1 MATAI
6 AAMAMMSMLVVV
18 RPAYADVSITMLLTK
33 GPFVFTALFFLELI
47 NSALSDFLVPL
58 CSTMFQWSTDYLS
71 IPYVNTVVLGLQA
84 LAIVAVVAIRI
95 ANGVTSGILLS
106 GGNREG
112 SLGEYIFKT
121 LSALIVVATMP
132 ILCNLVMKFG
142 NFMFADVIH
151 GAGSV
156 ADSMSWMTL
165 GDNWDTDKISSADDQ
180 LVHAALWSC
189 LGLFVMV
196 IFTFACGYQFLR
208 RQVEM
213 LVVSLIGPIVAVYSA
228 TEDDTNQVYD
238 LLRKLFALCCI
249 MWIQYLLVK
258 IALEFG
264 FSWIS
269 MATVENNNLLATLF
283 QGDGA
288 VRFMFCLAFF
298 MTALTVPSLVEQFSF
313 GNGGSRVGGVAVGA
327 VVSRAFRGPK
337 MPMGGK

>member
-71 IPYVNTVVLGLQA
+71 IPYVNSVVLGLQA

-142 NFMFADVIH
+142 NFVFADVIH

-196 IFTFACGYQFLR
+196 VFTFACGYQFLR

-213 LVVSLIGPIVAVYSA
+213 LVVSLIGPIVAV
-228 TEDDTNQVYD
+228 
-238 LLRKLFALCCI
+238 CCI